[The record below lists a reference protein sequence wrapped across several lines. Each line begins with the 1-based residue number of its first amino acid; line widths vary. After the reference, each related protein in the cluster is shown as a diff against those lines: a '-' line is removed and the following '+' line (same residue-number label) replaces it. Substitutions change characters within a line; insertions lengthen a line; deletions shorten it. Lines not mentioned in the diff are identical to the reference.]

1 MTLQRIEFNVTTGER
16 KVIDLTP
23 QEEAEAWE
31 RTAAEAAKPVM
42 PKQETVAD
50 LKAMLIAK
58 GVLTQADVDA
68 VK

>member
-1 MTLQRIEFNVTTGER
+1 MTLQRIEMNVQTGER

-23 QEEAEAWE
+23 QEEADAWA
-31 RTAAEAAKPVM
+31 RTAEEAAKPVP
-42 PKQETVAD
+42 PKQRTVAD
-50 LKAMLIAK
+50 LEALLISK